1 MRRTAR
7 EVRDA
12 VSVRSRVIV
21 VLRYRRELAM
31 VLLSRVY
38 RS

>member
-7 EVRDA
+7 EVGDA
-12 VSVRSRVIV
+12 VAVRSRMIV
-21 VLRYRRELAM
+21 VLGYRRELAM
-31 VLLSRVY
+31 VLLSRVN